1 MSEVDEICIR
11 KSPSQWLWAEQCAC
25 GALSWISVSRFVG
38 QVTGF
43 VLGDRSKGT
52 LKRMWEDVPEAYR
65 TVPVCTEHLA
75 AYQQFFPA
83 AQHEHCDKRSG
94 KSRHFA
100 AKFDTS
106 IVEAMNTKW
115 RQRQSGLVR
124 RSCGVWKGIETD
136 ITDRFMILL
145 ERHNQERIAKWKRK
159 LAKQQSL

>member
-43 VLGDRSKGT
+43 ALGDRSKTT
-52 LKRMWEDVPEAYR
+52 LERMWADVPEAYR
-65 TVPVCTEHLA
+65 TVPVCTDHLA

-94 KSRHFA
+94 K
-100 AKFDTS
+100 TS

-124 RSCGVWKGIETD
+124 RSCGVYKGIETD
-136 ITDRFMILL
+136 MTERFMILL
-145 ERHNQERIAKWKRK
+145 EQHNQERITKWKRK
-159 LAKQQSL
+159 VAKQQSP